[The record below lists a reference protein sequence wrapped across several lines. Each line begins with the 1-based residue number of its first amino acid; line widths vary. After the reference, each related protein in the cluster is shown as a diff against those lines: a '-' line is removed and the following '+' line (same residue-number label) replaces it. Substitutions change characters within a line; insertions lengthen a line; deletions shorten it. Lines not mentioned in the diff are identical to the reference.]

1 MGASTKQLVFN
12 SLFWSYQS
20 KGMQQ
25 SRVLSSYR
33 EDYIRFHSEIQD
45 KRKKVQDL
53 SAARDIDSEA
63 TVRRL
68 KESETRLRADV
79 GASSATNDA
88 LRARLIE
95 NNDPEYRRLLV
106 LQV

>member
-1 MGASTKQLVFN
+1 MLLQYQQAHSLASVVKQRIH
-12 SLFWSYQS
+12 
-20 KGMQQ
+20 G
-25 SRVLSSYR
+25 
-33 EDYIRFHSEIQD
+33 HSEIQD
-45 KRKKVQDL
+45 KHKKVQDL
-53 SAARDIDSEA
+53 SAARDVDSEA

-79 GASSATNDA
+79 GASSATNDS

-106 LQV
+106 LQVCTAGHTLPTHVV